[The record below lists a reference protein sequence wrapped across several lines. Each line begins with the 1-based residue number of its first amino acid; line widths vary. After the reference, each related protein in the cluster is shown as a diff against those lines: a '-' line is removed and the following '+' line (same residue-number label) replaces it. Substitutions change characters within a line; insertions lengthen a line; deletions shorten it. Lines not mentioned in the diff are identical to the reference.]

1 MLRLW
6 MLNLTFIIIII
17 IIKSTVILTLII
29 TDNKVPKLI
38 QPRSVTQLL
47 QSHKTDG
54 QINILAVSSSSWFND
69 WLHQVGR
76 ARMVVRVQILAD
88 VRVPAYAASHE
99 NCLAAAW
106 QASARCCRLVPTN
119 QSRDESFSAVPH
131 ASHTAAPERRNPC
144 TTRRTLP
151 RPRPLRSSR
160 KLRRSVWW
168 LAELRGPCR
177 CCRWLYVSPEHTHA
191 TSNLYTCTS

>member
-54 QINILAVSSSSWFND
+54 QINILAVSSSS
-69 WLHQVGR
+69 
-76 ARMVVRVQILAD
+76 
-88 VRVPAYAASHE
+88 
-99 NCLAAAW
+99 
-106 QASARCCRLVPTN
+106 
-119 QSRDESFSAVPH
+119 
-131 ASHTAAPERRNPC
+131 
-144 TTRRTLP
+144 
-151 RPRPLRSSR
+151 
-160 KLRRSVWW
+160 
-168 LAELRGPCR
+168 
-177 CCRWLYVSPEHTHA
+177 
-191 TSNLYTCTS
+191 